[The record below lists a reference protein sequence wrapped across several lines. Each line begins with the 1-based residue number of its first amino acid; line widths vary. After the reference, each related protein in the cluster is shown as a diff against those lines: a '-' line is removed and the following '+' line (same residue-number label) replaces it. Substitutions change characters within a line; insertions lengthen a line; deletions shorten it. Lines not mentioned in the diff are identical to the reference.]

1 MAMAQII
8 PSSPPAMT
16 RKINKIPIDRDRV
29 RRNSEFF
36 GRDFL
41 QESPFIKGGKIVYT
55 LKKTNFTLDY
65 RFDKM
70 KSEQLKEILRLD
82 KEGNVFS
89 LGRRALRLWYSLIVL
104 AAEQGQGTS
113 GTFHIRDIVR
123 LWESKRSGRLYSDI
137 KQTFLSL
144 ATFNPYYHNNK
155 QGEDRIE
162 WGHSF
167 FDAWLIKGT
176 GDNAVFEFEL
186 NKVALGITAKWLNK
200 RELSFEEI
208 GRGYLTLEVKELKKP
223 RPDAKYENFIE
234 CLRLLKPGQVN
245 VKFETVM
252 SNWIKIGDDMLRQ
265 RKKCHDLVLKYLSQA
280 RAEEEIQGFI
290 LKVTVVKN
298 WLKEWRV
305 QITK

>member
-1 MAMAQII
+1 MAQII
-8 PSSPPAMT
+8 PSSPPPT
-16 RKINKIPIDRDRV
+16 FRTINKIPIDRDRV

-41 QESPFIKGGKIVYT
+41 QESPAVKDGKIVYT
-55 LKKTNFTLDY
+55 LKKANFTLDY
-65 RFDKM
+65 RFDKK
-70 KSEQLKEILRLD
+70 KSEQLKEILRLN
-82 KEGNVFS
+82 KEGDVFS

-104 AAEQGQGTS
+104 AAEQGQGAS
-113 GTFHIRDIVR
+113 GTFHIKDIVR
-123 LWESKRSGRLYSDI
+123 LWESKRSGRLYADI

-155 QGEDRIE
+155 QGENRIE

-186 NKVALGITAKWLNK
+186 NKVALGITARWLENRK
-200 RELSFEEI
+200 LSFKEI

-234 CLRLLKPGQVN
+234 RLRLLKPGQVN
-245 VKFETVM
+245 VKFVTVM
-252 SNWIKIGDDMLRQ
+252 NDWIKIGDDMLRQ
-265 RKKCHDLVLKYLSQA
+265 RKKCYDLALKYLTQA
-280 RAEEEIQGFI
+280 RREEEIKGFA
-290 LKVTVVKN
+290 LKVAVMKN
-298 WLKEWRV
+298 WLEKWRV